1 MERFE
6 LFEYLGKRNDKEAT
20 IYRCGYYIVNR
31 YCNKVESG
39 SVSDTFYTIYDKIFL
54 KIDGLLKE
62 NRQYFNVYR
71 MKILSDNQLEKIEC
85 ITNYLEDISEELVEA
100 IMNIDKYD
108 PGECTLDAF
117 LAELK
122 G

>member
-6 LFEYLGKRNDKEAT
+6 LFEYLGKRNDEEAT
-20 IYRCGYYIVNR
+20 VYRCGYYIVNR
-31 YCNKVESG
+31 YCNKTKSG
-39 SVSDTFYTIYDKIFL
+39 LIKDTFYTIYDNIFL
-54 KIDGLLKE
+54 KIDVLLKD
-62 NRQYFNVYR
+62 NKQYFNMYN
-71 MKILSDNQLEKIEC
+71 MKVLSEEHIEKIEC
-85 ITNYLEDISEELVEA
+85 FTNYLEDISEELVEA

>member
-1 MERFE
+1 
-6 LFEYLGKRNDKEAT
+6 
-20 IYRCGYYIVNR
+20 
-31 YCNKVESG
+31 
-39 SVSDTFYTIYDKIFL
+39 
-54 KIDGLLKE
+54 
-62 NRQYFNVYR
+62 

-85 ITNYLEDISEELVEA
+85 IINYLEDISEELVEA